1 MFNTRLK
8 FINMNK
14 LNEHY
19 LNIMSDNKE
28 ENYIFGTMYVD
39 INKGNTYF
47 ITTYIPNYIE
57 NKTTIFDN
65 NNQQIICLEYFS
77 NFLFNLSIFLIRE
90 KETPNKPFKKF
101 AYKLNNNDNQF
112 CFINTLDKPIEI
124 ESSKLKY
131 DLIDAKHPKLF
142 KICIISIDIDI
153 KHIENIYIGA
163 SVYSKQ
169 KNLYGIVS
177 HIEQND
183 DKCNIIVI
191 PSYTINNILKNI
203 KNNVLCNIWLD
214 IDEKGCITKIYDN
227 DIIDKLNINDKIS
240 KINNKKVD
248 GSLIYDET
256 INLNIPI
263 QTYLWYDQYN
273 KKKEIFKI
281 EVERK
286 NKKIFVD
293 YEYKS
298 IDEIMMIDFN
308 HNKDRTNLSF
318 ELIDY
323 LVDNDIYI
331 KNSYMEQVFREP
343 FNKKINN
350 SISLS
355 FLIKNDKYDL
365 NSLLISESKDVTFI
379 DLVE

>member
-1 MFNTRLK
+1 
-8 FINMNK
+8 MNK

-28 ENYIFGTMYVD
+28 ENYIFGTMYV
-39 INKGNTYF
+39 NKGNTYF

-57 NKTTIFDN
+57 NKTIIFDEDN
-65 NNQQIICLEYFS
+65 KEIICLEYFS
-77 NFLFNLSIFLIRE
+77 NFLFNLSIFLIR
-90 KETPNKPFKKF
+90 KEIVNKPFKNF

-124 ESSKLKY
+124 ELSKLKY
-131 DLIDAKHPKLF
+131 NLIDGKHPKLF

-153 KHIENIYIGA
+153 KHIENIFIGA

-169 KNLYGIVS
+169 KKLYGIVS

-183 DKCNIIVI
+183 DKYYIIVI
-191 PSYTINNILKNI
+191 PSYTINKFLTNI

-214 IDEKGCITKIYDN
+214 IDDKGCITKIYDN
-227 DIIDKLNINDKIS
+227 DIIDKLDINDKIS

-256 INLNIPI
+256 INLDIPV
-263 QTYLWYDQYN
+263 QTYLWYNQYN
-273 KKKEIFKI
+273 NKKEIFKI

-286 NKKIFVD
+286 NKKIVVD

-298 IDEIMMIDFN
+298 IDNIMMIDFN
-308 HNKDRTNLSF
+308 HNKKKLSF

-331 KNSYMEQVFREP
+331 QNSYMEQVFREP
-343 FNKKINN
+343 FNKKINS
-350 SISLS
+350 SIST
-355 FLIKNDKYDL
+355 FVFDDKDIYDL
-365 NSLLISESKDVTFI
+365 NSLLICKMELTSGKNKDITFI